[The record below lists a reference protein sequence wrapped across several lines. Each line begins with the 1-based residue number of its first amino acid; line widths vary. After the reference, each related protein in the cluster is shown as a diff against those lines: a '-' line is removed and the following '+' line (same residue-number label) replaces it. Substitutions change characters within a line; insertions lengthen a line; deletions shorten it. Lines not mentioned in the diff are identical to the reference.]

1 MRTCSSEDLDCVE
14 RLAAGERRSHG
25 DCLERCEG
33 TIVDVTKLGTVK
45 EEGVLARF
53 ITEYEQY
60 KHHLSPNIRQGENT

>member
-1 MRTCSSEDLDCVE
+1 MRTCSSEDLACVE
-14 RLAAGERRSHG
+14 RFSPEDTE

-45 EEGVLARF
+45 EEEVLARF

-60 KHHLSPNIRQGENT
+60 KHHLSPNLRQGEKT

>member
-1 MRTCSSEDLDCVE
+1 MRTCGSEDLDCVE
-14 RLAAGERRSHG
+14 RLSGWERGDTGE
-25 DCLERCEG
+25 CLERCEG

-60 KHHLSPNIRQGENT
+60 KHHLSPNIRQGRNT